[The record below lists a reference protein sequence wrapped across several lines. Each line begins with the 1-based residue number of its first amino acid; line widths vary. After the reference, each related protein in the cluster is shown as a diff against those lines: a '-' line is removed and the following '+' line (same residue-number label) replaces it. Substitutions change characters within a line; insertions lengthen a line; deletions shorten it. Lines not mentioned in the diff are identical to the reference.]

1 MARTGAT
8 VDLQPIDRL
17 EDKVRQ
23 FVGLVDTLRA
33 ERMKAQ
39 DDAARLQQEVNALK
53 ARLSDAAGASA
64 EITTLR
70 EEREAIRTRV
80 VQMIATIDKL
90 DL

>member
-8 VDLQPIDRL
+8 ADLQPIDRL
-17 EDKVRQ
+17 EDKVKQ
-23 FVGLVDTLRA
+23 LVGLVDTLRA
-33 ERMKAQ
+33 ERMRAQ

-70 EEREAIRTRV
+70 EERDAIRTRV